1 MKFLSK
7 GLFEKDFMQ
16 TKVKT
21 YSMSFAERL
30 FGYGLG
36 PGFVLVYTTMV
47 SSLREMFYMSVL
59 PIDKLYG
66 ANSYM
71 TLQTT
76 ASIIGVITG
85 LIINY
90 VTERTVSRAG
100 RFRPYMLIGTILMAV
115 TGVGMF
121 YSPFESGSTAELV
134 WLYVTNIIYLGIATI
149 LFNQRYN
156 LLSVSSRN
164 LKDRNF
170 ATTVSSTLASM
181 IPGVFVALLVMGWL
195 YYAFLANDTV
205 GTYWRIF
212 ILIPA
217 IIAIPAAILEYFFT
231 RERITEENRKMNA
244 GKEQTGASIPLLQQ
258 MKYLLTNK
266 YYWIAMLLGF
276 ATTMSTY
283 LQGTN
288 SRTYFTQWILGANET
303 NGIAMIYLMV
313 SMQPMA
319 IGAIVVPILTRKFGA
334 RKILR
339 VSSVIVLL
347 GLGIAVIQPSN
358 FLFAVLGGLVFSC
371 GMVAVMNMN
380 SIFGQQAADMIEYE
394 HGFRQEGTLAAGL
407 IGAATSGLLSP
418 FSALYET
425 VLHNL
430 GFDAYATVQN
440 EAVNNWIIFAYYG
453 SYAIWALAIFVATIF
468 FDAEK
473 KMPQVH
479 AELKERR
486 KAATLARGEEWF
498 DEEEYERRKK
508 EETERLSEENRIK
521 DLKARCAKKGLDF
534 DKENQKY
541 LAKKAKKDAKKN
553 RQNV

>member
-121 YSPFESGSTAELV
+121 YSPFQHGSTAELV

-170 ATTVSSTLASM
+170 ATAVSSTLASM

-217 IIAIPAAILEYFFT
+217 VIAIPAAILEYFFT

-244 GKEQTGASIPLLQQ
+244 EKEQTGASIPLLQQ

-276 ATTMSTY
+276 AVTMSTY

-303 NGIAMIYLMV
+303 NGLAMIYLMV

-371 GMVAVMNMN
+371 GMVAVTNMN
-380 SIFGQQAADMIEYE
+380 SIFGQQAADMVEYE